1 MSLDTNYILKNQ
13 KIFIFLGKNKIEN
26 TYLDGKMN
34 NKLTTKISVKDNL
47 IGVMRINNK
56 DYISLTDLARYKNP
70 NNPGDVIIKWM
81 SNKSSFDFY
90 CLWEELFNEDFK
102 LAEFREFKNDSVNQS
117 FTMSPSRWISM
128 TNAKGF
134 VSKRGKY
141 DGGTFDHPD
150 IALEFASWI
159 DPAFKLYLIQEF
171 ERLKYNETYQKKI
184 EWSVRRSLSKTNYR
198 IHTDS
203 IKENIVPTL
212 TDKQKL
218 FVYSNEADVINVA
231 LFGITAKEWREKN
244 PNKEGNIRD
253 YTDILH
259 LVVLSNLEVL
269 NASMIENNI
278 SQKDRLEKLN
288 ATAKRQ
294 INILANDSNVIGIT
308 KLDNQSLIGEK
319 KDEI

>member
-1 MSLDTNYILKNQ
+1 MH
-13 KIFIFLGKNKIEN
+13 NKII
-26 TYLDGKMN
+26 TKMH
-34 NKLTTKISVKDNL
+34 VKDNL
-47 IGVMRINNK
+47 VKVMSVNGV

-90 CLWEELFNEDFK
+90 SLWEELFNDNFK
-102 LAEFREFKNDSVNQS
+102 LAEFREFKNDAANNS
-117 FTMSPSRWISM
+117 FTMSPSRWISS
-128 TNAKGF
+128 TNSKGF
-134 VSKRGKY
+134 ISKRGKY
-141 DGGTFDHPD
+141 DGGTFAHPD

-159 DPAFKLYLIQEF
+159 DSAFKLYLIKEF

-218 FVYSNEADVINVA
+218 FIYASEADVINVA
-231 LFGITAKEWREKN
+231 LFGMTAKEWRENN
-244 PNKEGNIRD
+244 PDKEGNIRD

-288 ATAKRQ
+288 AIAIRQ

-308 KLDNQSLIGEK
+308 KLDGTKMIEEK
-319 KDEI
+319 

>member
-1 MSLDTNYILKNQ
+1 MNE
-13 KIFIFLGKNKIEN
+13 KII
-26 TYLDGKMN
+26 TKMH
-34 NKLTTKISVKDNL
+34 VKDNL
-47 IGVMRINNK
+47 VKVMRVNGV

-90 CLWEELFNEDFK
+90 SLWEELFNDNFK
-102 LAEFREFKNDSVNQS
+102 LAEFREFKNDAANNS
-117 FTMSPSRWISM
+117 FTMSPSRWISF
-128 TNAKGF
+128 TNSKGF
-134 VSKRGKY
+134 ISKRGKY
-141 DGGTFDHPD
+141 DGGTFAHPD

-159 DPAFKLYLIQEF
+159 DPAFKLYLIKEF

-218 FVYSNEADVINVA
+218 FIYANEADVINVA
-231 LFGITAKEWREKN
+231 LFGMTAKEWKENN
-244 PNKEGNIRD
+244 PDKEGNIRD

-288 ATAKRQ
+288 KTARRQ
-294 INILANDSNVIGIT
+294 INILTNDSNVIGIT
-308 KLDNQSLIGEK
+308 KLDDTKMIE
-319 KDEI
+319 

>member
-1 MSLDTNYILKNQ
+1 MNE
-13 KIFIFLGKNKIEN
+13 KII
-26 TYLDGKMN
+26 TKMH
-34 NKLTTKISVKDNL
+34 VKDNL
-47 IGVMRINNK
+47 VKVMRVNGV

-90 CLWEELFNEDFK
+90 SLWEELFNDNFK
-102 LAEFREFKNDSVNQS
+102 LAEFREFKNDAANNS
-117 FTMSPSRWISM
+117 FTMSPSRWISF
-128 TNAKGF
+128 TNSKGF
-134 VSKRGKY
+134 ISKRGKY
-141 DGGTFDHPD
+141 DGGTFAHPD
-150 IALEFASWI
+150 VALEFASWI
-159 DPAFKLYLIQEF
+159 DPAFKLYLIKEF
-171 ERLKYNETYQKKI
+171 ERLKHNETYQERI

-218 FVYSNEADVINVA
+218 FIYANEADVINVA
-231 LFGITAKEWREKN
+231 LFGMTAKEWKENN
-244 PNKEGNIRD
+244 PDKEGNIRD

-288 ATAKRQ
+288 KTARRQ
-294 INILANDSNVIGIT
+294 INILTNDSNVIGIT
-308 KLDNQSLIGEK
+308 KLDDTKMIE
-319 KDEI
+319 

>member
-1 MSLDTNYILKNQ
+1 MND
-13 KIFIFLGKNKIEN
+13 KII
-26 TYLDGKMN
+26 TKMH
-34 NKLTTKISVKDNL
+34 VKDNL
-47 IGVMRINNK
+47 VKVMRVHGV
-56 DYISLTDLARYKNP
+56 DYISLTDLARYKNS

-90 CLWEELFNEDFK
+90 SLWEELFNEDFK
-102 LAEFREFKNDSVNQS
+102 LAEFREFKNDAANNS
-117 FTMSPSRWISM
+117 FTMSPSRWISS
-128 TNAKGF
+128 TNSKGF
-134 VSKRGKY
+134 ISKRGKY
-141 DGGTFDHPD
+141 DGGTFAHPD

-159 DPAFKLYLIQEF
+159 DPAFKLYLIKEF
-171 ERLKYNETYQKKI
+171 ERLKYNETYQERI

-218 FVYSNEADVINVA
+218 FIYANEADVINVA
-231 LFGITAKEWREKN
+231 LFGMTAKEWRENN
-244 PNKEGNIRD
+244 PDKEGNIRD

-288 ATAKRQ
+288 TTARRQ
-294 INILANDSNVIGIT
+294 INILTNDSNVIGIT
-308 KLDNQSLIGEK
+308 KLDDTKMIE
-319 KDEI
+319 

>member
-1 MSLDTNYILKNQ
+1 MNE
-13 KIFIFLGKNKIEN
+13 KIITKMHVKEN
-26 TYLDGKMN
+26 L
-34 NKLTTKISVKDNL
+34 VK
-47 IGVMRINNK
+47 VMRVNGV

-90 CLWEELFNEDFK
+90 SLWEELFNDNFK
-102 LAEFREFKNDSVNQS
+102 LAEFREFKNDAANNS
-117 FTMSPSRWISM
+117 FTMSPSRWISF
-128 TNAKGF
+128 TNSKGF
-134 VSKRGKY
+134 ISKRGKY
-141 DGGTFDHPD
+141 DGGTFAHPD

-159 DPAFKLYLIQEF
+159 DPAFKLYLIKEF
-171 ERLKYNETYQKKI
+171 ERLKYNETYQERI

-218 FVYSNEADVINVA
+218 FIYANEADVINVA
-231 LFGITAKEWREKN
+231 LFGMTAKEWRENN
-244 PNKEGNIRD
+244 PDKEGNIRD

-288 ATAKRQ
+288 KTARRQ
-294 INILANDSNVIGIT
+294 INILTNDSNIVGIT
-308 KLDNQSLIGEK
+308 KLDDTKMIE
-319 KDEI
+319 